1 MIGLLLWTQF
11 TAVAGTPD
19 LAEVMISEM
28 TRSGEQLQLDD
39 MGPPWRISLDLVD
52 IVQTHVVSDFG
63 ALMDERTQDVDQP
76 TRYLRVEVRQGGA
89 EYDSGDYEG
98 VRDANMERLPTDL
111 DGDYLRRK
119 IWLQVDKAY
128 KSAVAGFTRKKVALS
143 PEDVDRPAVAPALL
157 PQRLSWPELA
167 LDQEWVR
174 DLTLALSGVLR
185 DFPGL
190 EQGRAEGAL
199 GQARVLSVSTE
210 GLRLN
215 RIYPE
220 LVFRVQAKIRA
231 KDGSLLQNSR
241 SWVARDRG
249 ELPSKEVMLADVREM
264 ATWLVQSAESRVLE
278 DYIGPVVFGEQASV
292 EFFRQ
297 LAMPEILGS
306 PPPVEARGVN
316 SSRPAQ
322 PPRVARVG
330 RRLLPE
336 GWGLVDDATEKGVGH
351 YAWDY
356 EGVSPRRIQVIED
369 GILREA
375 LMSRIPLD
383 ETSLSTGHGRSSGA
397 SRRVAMP
404 ARITIRPPRSVSERR
419 LERLALR
426 QARALGRDSVLV
438 VRRMEPLAL
447 LSRFEIY
454 FSGDEVPAGLTSPTE
469 AYLLYRDGRREPVRS
484 SRFLGVDRRA
494 MRDIIA
500 AGRPNAMRGVM
511 DRHPSEMRYSLGW
524 TSGLQSGWS
533 TPSIL
538 VSELELVS
546 RPGGVKRVLS
556 FEALEPD
563 SP

>member
-1 MIGLLLWTQF
+1 MIGLLILMQLN
-11 TAVAGTPD
+11 AEAGTPE

-28 TRSGEQLQLDD
+28 ERSVDQLQLDE

-52 IVQTHVVSDFG
+52 IVQTHVVTDFG
-63 ALMDERTQDVDQP
+63 ALMDERTQDVDHP
-76 TRYLRVEVRQGGA
+76 TRYLRAEVRQGGP
-89 EYDSGDYEG
+89 EYDSGDYG
-98 VRDANMERLPTDL
+98 GGRNANMERLPTDL
-111 DGDYLRRK
+111 AEDYFRRK

-128 KSAVAGFTRKKVALS
+128 KSAVAGFTRKKVALA
-143 PEDVDRPAVAPALL
+143 PEDADRPAVAPAQL
-157 PQRLSWPELA
+157 PQSMTWPELS
-167 LDQEWVR
+167 LDHGWVR
-174 DLTLALSGVLR
+174 ELTLDLSGVLR
-185 DFPGL
+185 DYPGL
-190 EQGRAEGAL
+190 EQGRAEGAF

-241 SWVARDRG
+241 SWVARDRD
-249 ELPSKEVMLADVREM
+249 ELPAKEAMLSDVREM
-264 ATWLVQSAESRVLE
+264 ADWLIQASEAEVLE
-278 DYIGPVVFGEQASV
+278 DYIGPVLFKQQASV

-306 PPPVEARGVN
+306 PPPVEARNVN

-322 PPRVARVG
+322 PPRVARIG
-330 RRLLPE
+330 RRLLPA
-336 GWGLVDDATEKGVGH
+336 GWSLVDDATEQGVGH
-351 YAWDY
+351 YLWDY
-356 EGVSPRRIQVIED
+356 EGVAPRSVQVIED

-375 LMSRIPLD
+375 LMSRIPLNGN
-383 ETSLSTGHGRSSGA
+383 SLSTGHGRSSGA

-404 ARITIRPPRSVSERR
+404 ARVTIRPPRSVSERR

-426 QARALGRDSVLV
+426 QARALKRDSVLV
-438 VRRMEPLAL
+438 VRHMEPLAL

-469 AYLLYRDGRREPVRS
+469 AYLLYRDGRRVPVRS

-546 RPGGVKRVLS
+546 RPGGVRRILS
-556 FEALEPD
+556 VAPN